1 MQKLVDLF
9 FEDTTV
15 TLFDELLNESDV
27 MRAYRWWLRSHCAV
41 VQALADQGPLCGV
54 KAGLETAAA
63 DILAARDSGR

>member
-41 VQALADQGPLCGV
+41 VQALADQGPLRGV
-54 KAGLETAAA
+54 KAGNETAAE
-63 DILAARDSGR
+63 DILAATDSGR